1 MAFTEHPLR
10 RELVHEMHLRRF
22 APVDAPSR
30 LVQMVFLIEEDQREV
45 ERALLSSPP
54 VAPRSTKHETRHAVF
69 EFPGD
74 VTMLW
79 ERQTEATTITLI
91 SSEDHNDGMIP
102 LLEWLGEWPG
112 AVLRATK
119 LFVVASVP
127 DAEALLPGMGFE
139 TADLV
144 SCHVCGSVRVWSD
157 FRIREDGYGRL
168 LVAAQDRQP
177 DDLGR
182 IVQRLQELGNYRNLA
197 LVGLP
202 PVQRLMPELN
212 ALEARLAKHAQALAA
227 DDAERDDEDLLRD
240 LSKVSAELARLRSEN
255 SYRTSASQAYA
266 QIAADRL
273 DALAVQP
280 IDGFQSLTDFTER
293 RLVPATRTIETF
305 TNRLRR
311 LSERSGDAIALLNTR
326 IDTRIK
332 AQNLELLRSMESSFN
347 LQLRLQNLVEALSVI
362 AASYYAVA
370 LIAYMAKGVDA
381 FGKEDHVV
389 DIVIALIA
397 PLVILTIFL
406 LVSRIRHRFIRE
418 TETAVHRSDKG
429 QAARAMIDN
438 EKGL

>member
-22 APVDAPSR
+22 APVAAPAR
-30 LVQMVFLIEEDQREV
+30 IIQMVCLVEEEEREGE
-45 ERALLSSPP
+45 ERHLADPP
-54 VAPRSTKHETRHAVF
+54 AHPHAQERERRHAVLHF
-69 EFPGD
+69 DDGIVF
-74 VTMLW
+74 LW
-79 ERQTEATTITLI
+79 ERHTEATTITLI
-91 SSEDHNDGMIP
+91 ARSEVRDTPEANA
-102 LLEWLGEWPG
+102 LVQWLATWPG
-112 AVLRATK
+112 VVLRATRV
-119 LFVVASVP
+119 FVEPSESE
-127 DAEALLPGMGFE
+127 AEALLPEMGFE
-139 TADLV
+139 EQDLV
-144 SCHVCGSVRVWSD
+144 SCHVCSNVRVWSD

-168 LVAAQDRQP
+168 LLSAPGREP

-212 ALEARLAKHAQALAA
+212 TLETQLAEYSQLLI
-227 DDAERDDEDLLRD
+227 DDGNGEDEDLLLD
-240 LSKVSAELARLRSEN
+240 LSTVSAKLARLRAEN

-273 DALAVQP
+273 EALRVEP
-280 IDGFQSLTDFTER
+280 IEGYQSLRDFTER
-293 RLVPATRTIETF
+293 RLIPATRTIETF
-305 TNRLRR
+305 NGRLRR

-332 AQNLELLRSMESSFN
+332 AQNLDLLRSMESSFN

-370 LIAYMAKGVDA
+370 LIAYMAKGAVGLGKGNMVDVA
-381 FGKEDHVV
+381 IGLVTPV
-389 DIVIALIA
+389 
-397 PLVILTIFL
+397 VILTIFL

-418 TETAVHRSDKG
+418 TEVAADRSK
-429 QAARAMIDN
+429 
-438 EKGL
+438 